1 MKYVWMILRTDLVS
15 VLNKSKGG
23 TKDKLQ
29 LALLPILWLVL
40 AGGAFYGTRLFFRY
54 LEPYLAAIP
63 GMADAVALKFLN
75 SVAVYVILFVFLGGF
90 QTTFGLYESDDI
102 GFLLSQPVPS
112 LCVATVYHLPCL
124 LPMVLIFGGSTWFAW
139 GSFNRAGLGLCDGDA
154 LVHAVAAAHSQGHCI
169 AAFVRYLPSA
179 KLKRLLSPLQP

>member
-1 MKYVWMILRTDLVS
+1 VEEGVAMKYVWMILRTDLVS

-90 QTTFGLYESDDI
+90 QTTFRIIYESDDI

-112 LCVATVYHLPCL
+112 HSVFAAKFITAYLAL

-139 GSFNRAGLGLCDGDA
+139 GSFNRAGLGFYVMVMLSFMLLLLLIHGAIA
-154 LVHAVAAAHSQGHCI
+154 L
-169 AAFVRYLPSA
+169 
-179 KLKRLLSPLQP
+179 LLLLAMR